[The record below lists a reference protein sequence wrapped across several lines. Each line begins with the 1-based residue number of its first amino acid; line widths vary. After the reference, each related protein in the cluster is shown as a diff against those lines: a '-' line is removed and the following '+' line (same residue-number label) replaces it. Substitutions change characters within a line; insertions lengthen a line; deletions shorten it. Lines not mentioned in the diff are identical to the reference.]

1 MTKTTW
7 DTSELLTYCSKQYT
21 DDAAI
26 YFKALQQKIK
36 RIHFSKKEIEKSPKF
51 PFPDFDINNKSD
63 KHKFLKP
70 GLLILTHTESIA
82 HNLHS
87 LPDVLAHIINVII
100 LDPLGSRLESRQINI
115 KKIIDINNRLQNNSS
130 LESWRKQYYNDIVD
144 AINNLLNCCEY
155 KYIDAFVNTIKHRHL
170 IDSKWTFKKSPEN
183 IISDWQFIEFE
194 RDGICYL
201 PTTITKL
208 INDDQEKIINIFC
221 EVGEKINNYCRADSI
236 TNK

>member
-155 KYIDAFVNTIKHRHL
+155 IAIARAIRTQ
-170 IDSKWTFKKSPEN
+170 DSRRIP
-183 IISDWQFIEFE
+183 
-194 RDGICYL
+194 
-201 PTTITKL
+201 
-208 INDDQEKIINIFC
+208 
-221 EVGEKINNYCRADSI
+221 
-236 TNK
+236 

>member
-1 MTKTTW
+1 MTKTSW

-36 RIHFSKKEIEKSPKF
+36 RIHFLKKEIEKSPKF

-63 KHKFLKP
+63 KHKFLEP

-100 LDPLGSRLESRQINI
+100 LDPLGSRLESRKINI
-115 KKIIDINNRLQNNSS
+115 KKIKDINNTLQKDSS
-130 LESWRKQYYNDIVD
+130 LESWRKQYYKDIVD
-144 AINNLLNCCEY
+144 AINNLLECDEY
-155 KYIDAFVNTIKHRHL
+155 KYINAFVNTIKHRHL
-170 IDSKWTFKKSPEN
+170 IDNEYLFKIN
-183 IISDWQFIEFE
+183 QTIHISDWQFIEFE
-194 RDGICYL
+194 RDNTLYPSI
-201 PTTITKL
+201 TITKL